1 MSDEASKNHR
11 RRRTSATLADVGELA
26 GVSTA
31 TASRV
36 LNGTGRHVAQA
47 LRRRVL
53 AAAEQLD
60 YVPNA
65 HAQALMRPDTQ
76 TVGVIAFDVNNPYF
90 TEIIGGILGV
100 GDPDG
105 PARHDRQ
112 RLPRPGDRAALPRT
126 DALAAHRLARAH
138 GQRLDGSRVRL
149 RLQARL
155 DGFRAAGG
163 RVALIGRHDITGDV
177 ILPDNEGGGGAAA
190 RALLE
195 LGHTRIGVV
204 TGRTDMTV
212 TVDRLRGFLAPC
224 AAAGHAVPPELIVAG
239 NFTTEGGASATI
251 ALLERAP
258 DLTAVFCLSDAMA
271 VGVLRVLRHRGIDVP
286 GEISV
291 IGFDDIALAANLT
304 PALST
309 VHVPLV
315 ELGEAA
321 MRLLLEP
328 EPVEPR
334 TLHFPTELRLRGT
347 HRPALTGGGRGL
359 EQDPRRVCSWAAS
372 AFQAGGAAP
381 A

>member
-1 MSDEASKNHR
+1 VSDEASNNHR

-100 GDPDG
+100 
-105 PARHDRQ
+105 AT
-112 RLPRPGDRAALPRT
+112 RT
-126 DALAAHRLARAH
+126 DRLVTIGNVFRDPETELRYLALMRS
-138 GQRLDGSRVRL
+138 QRIGSLVL
-149 RLQARL
+149 TGSGWTDPEHVVRLQARL

-163 RVALIGRHDITGDV
+163 RVALIGRHDITGDA
-177 ILPDNEGGGGAAA
+177 ILPDNDGGGGAAA

-212 TVDRLRGFLAPC
+212 TVDRLRGFLGPC
-224 AAAGHAVPPELIVAG
+224 AAAGHPVPPQLIVAG
-239 NFTTEGGASATI
+239 NFTTDGGASAMI

-271 VGVLRVLRHRGIDVP
+271 VGALRVLRHRGIDVP
-286 GEISV
+286 GQISV

-347 HRPALTGGGRGL
+347 TG
-359 EQDPRRVCSWAAS
+359 PR
-372 AFQAGGAAP
+372 
-381 A
+381 